1 MENLSDSNNSA
12 QIGKN
17 NGAEIDSSIQEC
29 LPANLRA
36 KFEEL
41 WNSLPDVIQRDNKQ
55 KRNQKDLSTDDSL
68 VKYLNEIGR
77 SPLLTKNGEV
87 ELAKLIESG
96 MVAEKGSE
104 EYWHGLWAKEKLIVS
119 NLRLVVS
126 VAKKCTSIENRPL
139 LLDYIQ
145 EGTIGLERAA
155 VKFDWRK
162 GFKFST
168 YATWWIRQ
176 AIGRS
181 SSPDD
186 MSVHIPSAKRDQ
198 IKQIYKAEVQLE
210 SKGEELSLE
219 NLEKFTGI
227 AKNEIVELLSL
238 KRFIFVSSL
247 DKPMQDK
254 AQQFGEELTLG
265 EMLGETESGY
275 EIFENK
281 LCAEALSRILKEM
294 DGREKDILTRRFG
307 LGGVEPETL
316 EQIAETYG
324 VTREAIRM
332 MEKRALIKLRALDE
346 VIALGHLI

>member
-1 MENLSDSNNSA
+1 MENLSDIDKTA

-17 NGAEIDSSIQEC
+17 EDFERNSSRQEC

-36 KFEEL
+36 KFDAI
-41 WNSLPDVIQRDNKQ
+41 WNDLPDVIQHDQKQ
-55 KRNQKDLSTDDSL
+55 KRNQQDLGTEDSL

-77 SPLLTKNGEV
+77 SSLLTKNGEV
-87 ELAKLIESG
+87 ELSKLIESG
-96 MVAEKGSE
+96 LVAEKGSE

-126 VAKKCTSIENRPL
+126 VAKKCTSIENRQL

-186 MSVHIPSAKRDQ
+186 MSVHIPSAKRDR

-227 AKNEIVELLSL
+227 TRNEIVELLAV
-238 KRFIFVSSL
+238 KRLIFASSL
-247 DKPMQDK
+247 DKPTQDK
-254 AQQFGEELTLG
+254 AQQFGEDLKLG
-265 EMLGETESGY
+265 EMLGATESGY

-281 LCAEALSRILKEM
+281 LCAEALGRILKEM

-324 VTREAIRM
+324 VTRESIRI
-332 MEKRALIKLRALDE
+332 MEKRALTKLRALDE